1 MELTLAEIRI
11 ELEVMRLHPPQTD
24 AERQWFTNLI
34 LGAGRLRLW
43 ELVDAGVFEGVGED
57 GEPLAP
63 ARVFRV
69 SELPAGATMANIAV
83 ALGVLPS
90 LSQARKSSWNRPLEM
105 GAQTLTKKRIRINI
119 VP

>member
-1 MELTLAEIRI
+1 MELTLQEINI
-11 ELEVMRLHPPQTD
+11 ELEVMRLHPPTTD
-24 AERQWFTNLI
+24 EERQWHTNLV
-34 LGAGRLRLW
+34 LAKGRLRLW
-43 ELVDAGVFEGVGED
+43 ELVDQGIFDGIGED

-63 ARVFRV
+63 VREFRV

-83 ALGVLPS
+83 ALGIMPS

-105 GAQTLTKKRIRINI
+105 GAQSVTKKRIRINI